1 MLAQMLLTVSA
12 KMLSCQSYILSFI
25 FWIWRKR
32 NKKVKPLLAL
42 RYPHGNILD
51 TYIFVIDIGMCYK
64 ILYFVQFE
72 NALTKPLTLLLH
84 ILGSLKLL
92 SVSISYHE
100 TKQSFK
106 KNAKIHR
113 VECINMFAS
122 LKTKIFHVFYASL
135 TCSLSRYSAR
145 SHAVAFEYFNNFATK
160 CRNVLLNLVHIIL
173 SDTFRLCL
181 ALLYCYVA
189 SHQISHYLLF
199 GVQ

>member
-51 TYIFVIDIGMCYK
+51 TYICVIDIGMCYK

-106 KNAKIHR
+106 KKRKNPQSGMHQH
-113 VECINMFAS
+113 VCIIKN
-122 LKTKIFHVFYASL
+122 KIFS
-135 TCSLSRYSAR
+135 C
-145 SHAVAFEYFNNFATK
+145 
-160 CRNVLLNLVHIIL
+160 IL
-173 SDTFRLCL
+173 RFS
-181 ALLYCYVA
+181 
-189 SHQISHYLLF
+189 YLLL
-199 GVQ
+199 VPIQRS